1 MIPLHTAHVGL
12 INEDG
17 STEIVGLF
25 HQDAAL
31 MKDLQNSVAYS
42 LRERHDLAVFHSK
55 RLVPKA
61 APGKQPIKGSFW
73 CQFGQL
79 GILLA
84 AFKGFEEK
92 QQKAAKWLTE
102 QRARAKAWPPAM
114 AASVPI
120 PALPQPRDGRE

>member
-1 MIPLHTAHVGL
+1 MNPLHTAIVGL
-12 INEDG
+12 LNADG

-25 HQDAAL
+25 HQDAQLAQ
-31 MKDLQNSVAYS
+31 DLANCLAYS
-42 LRERHDLAVFHSK
+42 LRERHDLAVLHSK

-79 GILLA
+79 GVLLA
-84 AFKGFEEK
+84 AFKGSEEK
-92 QQKAAKWLTE
+92 QRRAAKWLAE

-120 PALPQPRDGRE
+120 PVLPQPRDGRE